1 MFQQPTLDQLLKVAQ
16 QLTGQKGLFVP
27 VGPMSSTSGKYVDGP
42 HFLIAAT
49 IYEGQAARAAQVL
62 WDEVQ
67 AHDTA
72 LLLTDFVGINLL
84 HSKESFGGQVHELLE
99 RQCLT
104 DEQRREVLKP
114 DPSGL
119 VNRVQLFQQ
128 LGVLIAMKAIM
139 SCVPP
144 ATGDKPRPTWL
155 SIGNLAMA
163 ANVFVTGKEYREGQ
177 GTSEDNRLMME
188 QLASWEI
195 SNSRDLAY
203 SFGRAQIILQKYLR
217 STDTEVVNAREAL
230 SLDPEHVLVAD
241 IPLDEY
247 IALVTAF
254 YSVLNVIK
262 PAELVDG
269 TKSFRIHV
277 EEFLS
282 HTKIPREHFDLF
294 IKNRARTIEQF
305 RQHLAGAGLCNA
317 GDLEKTLSADAFI
330 ADFRAFRQTPFVFV
344 DEKVIIP
351 LDIKFISELLA
362 VGVYWSLFDSFPS
375 NRRGRFAQ
383 LWGRMFHLYCADL
396 MCFNYPA
403 GPMSPLQF
411 EVPFKE
417 GAADALLD
425 FGNDVVVF
433 EFKGSLL
440 THAAKAERSFAEFE
454 KDFRKKFVETD
465 DGDRKGISQLA
476 EAALAIDEQRL
487 RTAMRPKPIA
497 IYPVLVCYEA
507 AVESFW
513 LNKYADGIFR
523 AIVGD
528 RKNIRPLTI
537 MSIQELESLLP
548 HMIRDGLTWPE
559 ILSRRFHKD
568 TVWPISVHQAVYE
581 WSKDKRLEPSRND
594 FLLAAYKE
602 TFDKS
607 LAYMKNDKTVASE
620 EESGPTTA

>member
-1 MFQQPTLDQLLKVAQ
+1 MFQHPTLDRLVKIAQ
-16 QLTGQKGLFVP
+16 QLKGQRGLFVP
-27 VGPMSSTSGKYVDGP
+27 VGPMSATSGKYVDSP

-49 IYEGQAARAAQVL
+49 IYEGQPARAAQAL

-67 AHDTA
+67 AYDTA

-84 HSKESFGGQVHELLE
+84 HSKESFGGPVHDLLE

-104 DEQRREVLKP
+104 DEHRREVLKS

-128 LGVLIAMKAIM
+128 LGILIAMKAIM
-139 SCVPP
+139 SCARP
-144 ATGDKPRPTWL
+144 AAGEKPRPTWL

-188 QLASWEI
+188 QLASWEL

-217 STDTEVVNAREAL
+217 STDAEVVSACKAL
-230 SLDPEHVLVAD
+230 SLDPEDVLVAD

-254 YSVLNVIK
+254 YSVLNVIR
-262 PAELVDG
+262 PQELIDG
-269 TKSFRIHV
+269 TKTFRIHI

-282 HTKIPREHFDLF
+282 HTKIPRDHFDVF
-294 IKNRARTIEQF
+294 IKNRARTVEQF
-305 RQHLAGAGLCNA
+305 RHHFAGIGLGSAGE
-317 GDLEKTLSADAFI
+317 LEEALSTDAFV
-330 ADFRAFRQTPFVFV
+330 ADFRAFRQTPFLFV

-362 VGVYWSLFDSFPS
+362 VGVYWSLFDNFPQHK
-375 NRRGRFAQ
+375 RGRFAQ

-396 MCFNYPA
+396 MRFNYPA

-440 THAAKAERSFAEFE
+440 THAAKAERNFVKFE

-476 EAALAIDEQRL
+476 AAAVAIDEQRL
-487 RTAMRPKPIA
+487 KTAMRPKPNV

-523 AIVGD
+523 AIIGD

-559 ILSRRFHKD
+559 ILNRRFHNG

-581 WSKDKRLEPSRND
+581 WSKDKKLESSRND

-607 LAYMKNDKTVASE
+607 LAYMKDEKSTATEKQSE
-620 EESGPTTA
+620 PTTG

>member
-1 MFQQPTLDQLLKVAQ
+1 MFPHATRNRLVEIAQ
-16 QLTGQKGLFVP
+16 QLTGQRGLFVP
-27 VGPMSSTSGKYVDGP
+27 VGPMSATSGKYVDGP

-49 IYEGQAARAAQVL
+49 IYEGEPARAAQAL
-62 WDEVQ
+62 WDGVQ

-72 LLLTDFVGINLL
+72 LLLTDFAGINLL
-84 HSKESFGGQVHELLE
+84 HSKESFGGPVHDLLE

-104 DEQRREVLKP
+104 DEQRHEILKS

-119 VNRVQLFQQ
+119 VHRVQLFQQ
-128 LGVLIAMKAIM
+128 FGVLIAMKAIM
-139 SCVPP
+139 SCAPP
-144 ATGDKPRPTWL
+144 AAGEKPRPTWL

-217 STDTEVVNAREAL
+217 STDAEVVSACNAL
-230 SLDPEHVLVAD
+230 TIDPENVLVAD

-247 IALVTAF
+247 IAIVTAL
-254 YSVLNVIK
+254 YSVPNAVT
-262 PAELVDG
+262 PQELIDG
-269 TKSFRIHV
+269 TKTFRIDI

-282 HTKIPREHFDLF
+282 HTTIPRDHFELF
-294 IKNRARTIEQF
+294 IKKRARTVEQF
-305 RQHLAGAGLCNA
+305 RHQFAGVGFGSAGE
-317 GDLEKTLSADAFI
+317 LEEVLSTDAFV
-330 ADFRAFRQTPFVFV
+330 ADFRTFRQTPFLFV
-344 DEKVIIP
+344 DEKVIVP
-351 LDIKFISELLA
+351 LDIRFISELLA
-362 VGVYWSLFDSFPS
+362 VGVYWSLFDNFPQ
-375 NRRGRFAQ
+375 NKRGRFAQ

-396 MCFNYPA
+396 MRFNCPE

-440 THAAKAERSFAEFE
+440 THAAKAGRNFVEFE
-454 KDFRKKFVETD
+454 KDFRRKFVETD

-476 EAALAIDEQRL
+476 VAAVAIDEQRL
-487 RTAMRPKPIA
+487 TTAMRPKPNA

-507 AVESFW
+507 AVESLW

-528 RKNIRPLTI
+528 RKGIRPLTI

-559 ILSRRFHKD
+559 ILSRRFHNG
-568 TVWPISVHQAVYE
+568 TVSPISVHQAVYE
-581 WSKDKRLEPSRND
+581 WSKYKKLEASRND
-594 FLLAAYKE
+594 FLLAAYSE
-602 TFDKS
+602 TFNKS
-607 LAYMKNDKTVASE
+607 LAYMKDERSTAPE
-620 EESGPTTA
+620 EEPGPTTA